1 MTQETP
7 PAVSVIT
14 ALYNAGAFI
23 GTTIESVLAQS
34 FADWEMI
41 IVDDCSTDDSAS
53 VVTGYAALDPR
64 IVLVSLAENSGA
76 AVARNS
82 AIELARGRY
91 LAFLDSDD
99 SWHPDKLRKQLAFM
113 QDNSYAFTH
122 TWYERQ
128 DEAGR
133 PLGNLVRPPAV
144 LDYRTLLRSNFIAC
158 LTVIYDTE
166 CLGKVYMPLIR
177 KRQDY
182 GLWLRILKQGEQAHV
197 LPENLAVY
205 RVRSGSISGN
215 KLEMIRYNWILYN
228 QVEGFGLLRSA
239 YYVGWNILYKLR
251 SSLVPAKP

>member
-1 MTQETP
+1 MTQKAR

-14 ALYNAGAFI
+14 ALYNAEAFI
-23 GTTIESVLAQS
+23 GATIESVLSQGFS
-34 FADWEMI
+34 DWEMI
-41 IVDDCSTDDSAS
+41 IVDDCSTDGSAA
-53 VVTGYAALDPR
+53 VVAGYAARDPR

-76 AVARNS
+76 AVARNR

-99 SWHPDKLRKQLAFM
+99 RWHPDKLQKQLAFM

-133 PLGNLVRPPAV
+133 PLGGLVRPPAV
-144 LDYRTLLRSNFIAC
+144 LGYRDLLKTNFIAC
-158 LTVIYDTE
+158 LTVIYDTDR
-166 CLGKVYMPLIR
+166 LGKVFMPLIR

-182 GLWLRILKQGEQAHV
+182 GLWLKILKMGEKARV

-205 RVRSGSISGN
+205 RVRPGSISGN
-215 KLEMIRYNWILYN
+215 KLEMVRFNWALYHGI
-228 QVEGFGLLRSA
+228 EGFGLLRSA
-239 YYVGWNILYKLR
+239 YYVCWNILYKLR
-251 SSLVPAKP
+251 SSLVSAQP